1 MSSTTTVC
9 DGILQNMD
17 GGKVTGV
24 TFLDLNKAFDTV
36 DHGTLLGK
44 LSRLGMDNV
53 ALEWLSSFLTNRC
66 QITYCNGAYSDLTP
80 ISLGIAQGSILGP
93 LLFICYMNDLPD
105 VLKHCNVTIY
115 ADDTVLSYASKSISE
130 FQSKI
135 NSDLRRICEW
145 MQANKL
151 TLNTKKSKF
160 MVIGWHARLS
170 KIDSIVILANNTPLE
185 QVSSFPYLGLVINQN
200 LTWCDHIDHIRS
212 KISKRLGLLRRIK
225 SCLPFEARI
234 AFFNSYIL
242 PIFDYCDC
250 FYL

>member
-1 MSSTTTVC
+1 
-9 DGILQNMD
+9 
-17 GGKVTGV
+17 
-24 TFLDLNKAFDTV
+24 
-36 DHGTLLGK
+36 
-44 LSRLGMDNV
+44 
-53 ALEWLSSFLTNRC
+53 
-66 QITYCNGAYSDLTP
+66 
-80 ISLGIAQGSILGP
+80 
-93 LLFICYMNDLPD
+93 MNDLPD

-160 MVIGWHARLS
+160 MVIGGHARLS

-200 LTWCDHIDHIRS
+200 LTWCDHIDHICS

>member
-1 MSSTTTVC
+1 MIIFGFRLMSSTTTAC
-9 DGILQNMD
+9 AHFTDGILHNMD

-24 TFLDLNKAFDTV
+24 KFLDLNKALDTV
-36 DHGTLLGK
+36 DHGILLRK

-53 ALEWLSSFLTNRC
+53 ALEWFSSFLTNRS

-115 ADDTVLSYASKSISE
+115 ADDTVISYASKSISE
-130 FQSKI
+130 IQSKI
-135 NSDLRRICEW
+135 TLDLRRICEW

-160 MVIGWHARLS
+160 MVIG
-170 KIDSIVILANNTPLE
+170 
-185 QVSSFPYLGLVINQN
+185 
-200 LTWCDHIDHIRS
+200 
-212 KISKRLGLLRRIK
+212 
-225 SCLPFEARI
+225 
-234 AFFNSYIL
+234 
-242 PIFDYCDC
+242 
-250 FYL
+250 